1 VAAPPPVP
9 IPPGAHGAA
18 PSFTGAPAIS
28 DDDGLPPSPTPWD
41 FQLKLAGFSNT
52 VLGVVRQ
59 SGVASSGPWGG
70 LLERMVRASLLDPK
84 TYRQAALDETGMM
97 TAWQVAAIAF
107 IATALGPML
116 DRLGNLSL
124 STLIYLVGQ
133 VVAQLV
139 SFAAGAA
146 AVTWLMP
153 SVAKVKLS
161 FGQVFRP
168 LAYAQAPGVLGIIPG
183 FGSLLGFWRLF
194 TFVAAIREISGCEA
208 GKAVILMLIG
218 FVGSLVAAAVLSPI
232 IIGLFAVFG

>member
-1 VAAPPPVP
+1 MAAPPPVP
-9 IPPGAHGAA
+9 IPPGAA
-18 PSFTGAPAIS
+18 PSFTGAPPIS
-28 DDDGLPPSPTPWD
+28 GDDGLPPSPTPWD

-59 SGVASSGPWGG
+59 SGVANSGALGG
-70 LLERMVRASLLDPK
+70 LLERMVRASLLDPAV
-84 TYRQAALDETGMM
+84 YRQAALDRTGMM
-97 TAWQVAAIAF
+97 AAWQVAGIAF

-116 DRLGNLSL
+116 DRLANISL
-124 STLIYLVGQ
+124 STLIFLASQ

-153 SVAKVKLS
+153 SIAKVKLS

-168 LAYAQAPGVLGIIPG
+168 LAYAQAPGILGIIPG
-183 FGSLLGFWRLF
+183 LGTLLGFWRLF
-194 TFVAAIREISGCEA
+194 TFVAAIREITGCEA
-208 GKAVILMLIG
+208 GKAVILMLVG

-232 IIGLFAVFG
+232 IVGLFAVFG